1 MAVLTC
7 FLFYVPIVWEN
18 LFHIYLMIF
27 FQLKFLDSRTYV
39 LVAGRGTS
47 VFSPL
52 PLHLYL
58 YVYVFVMC
66 MRIHVTMLIGV
77 IF

>member
-1 MAVLTC
+1 MLFVLC
-7 FLFYVPIVWEN
+7 SNCLGKLISH
-18 LFHIYLMIF
+18 LSHDF
-27 FQLKFLDSRTYV
+27 FQLMFLDSRTYV
-39 LVAGRGTS
+39 FVAGRGTS

-77 IF
+77 IFLGLS